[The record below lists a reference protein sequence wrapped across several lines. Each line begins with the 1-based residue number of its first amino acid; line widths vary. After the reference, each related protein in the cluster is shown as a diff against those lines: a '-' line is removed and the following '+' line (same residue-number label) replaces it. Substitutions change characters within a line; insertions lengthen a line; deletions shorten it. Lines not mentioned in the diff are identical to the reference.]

1 MSTTTTTTHVHYLPA
16 DGAAVAEFSTSSEAW
31 TFMRMCSANGVAA
44 GYPVASTWTCTA
56 CK

>member
-1 MSTTTTTTHVHYLPA
+1 MSATTTHVHYLTA

-44 GYPVASTWTCTA
+44 GYPVPSTWTCTV